1 MTDLAAIGAV
11 WEYWKSGDL
20 EVLARYIENGGSLD
34 DREIRVVIVEYLR
47 GSKPRRRKNW
57 SRDRSIIDALR
68 MYRRGH
74 LDGIKHTLEESCALV
89 SEIDGWPDEDR
100 IQQIW
105 KDRKR

>member
-11 WEYWKSGDL
+11 WEYWESGDP
-20 EVLARYIENGGSLD
+20 EVLARYIENGGSLRD
-34 DREIRVVIVEYLR
+34 HEIRQVIVDYLR
-47 GSKPRRRKNW
+47 GSKQRRRKNW
-57 SRDRSIIDALR
+57 SRDHSIISAIR
-68 MYRRGH
+68 MYRHGH
-74 LDGIKHTLEESCALV
+74 LDGKKHTLEESYALV